1 MKTKMLL
8 LIALLLSSSIAFGQ
22 NEDKKWLEK
31 LEDKLPKNKL
41 FKSIAADKEKTE
53 KLVRRLKN
61 SNNATEDLI
70 EKYNKVQT
78 AYNKVFDAM
87 MEDINNANTIGG
99 LVEELIE
106 AKKRSA
112 YYDELGKEAEELYK
126 EFRKDGLTALK
137 DKKSIGIKEIVDW
150 VVSFLPR
157 SVERISNA
165 SLSAVKIVISD
176 YIDSARFKDW
186 DNI

>member
-1 MKTKMLL
+1 MKTKMLF
-8 LIALLLSSSIAFGQ
+8 LIMLLLSSSVVFGQ

-31 LEDKLPKNKL
+31 LESKLPKNKL
-41 FKSIAADKEKTE
+41 FQSIAANKAETE

-61 SNNATEDLI
+61 NDKVNDDLI
-70 EKYNKVQT
+70 EKYNKVQK

-87 MEDINNANTIGG
+87 MEDVDNANTIGG

-106 AKKRSA
+106 SKKRSA
-112 YYDELGKEAEELYK
+112 YYDELGKEAGILYEDFQK
-126 EFRKDGLTALK
+126 AGLKALNDEKGWIKDLI
-137 DKKSIGIKEIVDW
+137 DWGI
-150 VVSFLPR
+150 SFLPR

-165 SLSAVKIVISD
+165 SLAAVKLVISD
-176 YIDSARFKDW
+176 YIDSVRFQDW